1 MPVSGEAVAGNVLG
15 EVELILRY
23 VGASDGR
30 VCGVFWCKLCQFVG
44 WKLVLMQVATRESER
59 GRREAT
65 NFRLPQPLPPS
76 LASIAGLENIGISKT
91 VTAMPFTPLECLQ

>member
-1 MPVSGEAVAGNVLG
+1 MSALEMFSQTMVSSSYCESRLVSGEAVAGNVLS

-23 VGASDGR
+23 VDASDGR

-44 WKLVLMQVATRESER
+44 WKLVLMQVATRESEQ

-65 NFRLPQPLPPS
+65 DFRLPQPLPPS
-76 LASIAGLENIGISKT
+76 LASITRS
-91 VTAMPFTPLECLQ
+91 